1 MPNHWRFRNT
11 DVFDPESAARHTGSP
26 YRIAK
31 ADNIIAWCE
40 RYRATA
46 QD

>member
-1 MPNHWRFRNT
+1 MSSIRSRPPVTPDRQ
-11 DVFDPESAARHTGSP
+11 GL
-26 YRIAK
+26 IAK